1 MHAEVIATL
10 LHPGDLSLGEWAA
23 LFGMF
28 VLFIILP
35 IGVIGFV
42 IFKVVSRHSG
52 GEAGGESQ
60 ESITLGLNDPT
71 RK

>member
-10 LHPGDLSLGEWAA
+10 LHPGDLSLGEWAG

-28 VLFIILP
+28 VAFIILP
-35 IGVIGFV
+35 IVIIGFV

-52 GEAGGESQ
+52 AGAGSESQ